1 MQAFKDVAWTMTLHE
16 EPVKTDT
23 GQDAT
28 AAHWTISDWHIPFPF
43 DEWASK
49 TGVQMTKHIPTENI
63 YEYCSQRLQ
72 RPVTKML
79 VGDAATRLDL
89 DPGFVQA
96 YEKMA
101 SFYIL
106 KLLAGISRRS
116 VWQEWS
122 KVPVTSDL
130 LKDEIF
136 CLAVVALHPILYGKL
151 HPIGRNRRRVFLE
164 ALAGWDLPKYSIM
177 QFVHP
182 AAMQTFMGQPVT
194 PFSIGNEIQAH
205 KEYVDRQYWLFND
218 VNVVVRAMGKPGHR
232 RWFEMQFVGP
242 AVVDSIVNERQR
254 HGNSIDTIEP
264 HLKKNMY
271 IKH

>member
-1 MQAFKDVAWTMTLHE
+1 MQAFQNVAWTTTLHE
-16 EPVKTDT
+16 EPIKTSD
-23 GQDAT
+23 GQSAT
-28 AAHWTISDWHIPFPF
+28 TAHWTISDWHIPFSF

-49 TGVQMTKHIPTENI
+49 TGIQMSEQMPTENI
-63 YEYCSQRLQ
+63 YEYCSKRLQ
-72 RPVTKML
+72 RPIPKKL
-79 VGDAATRLDL
+79 VADAATRLDL
-89 DPGFVQA
+89 DTGFIQPH
-96 YEKMA
+96 EKMA

-116 VWQEWS
+116 VWKEWT
-122 KVPVTSDL
+122 KVPVTSDM
-130 LKDEIF
+130 LKDEVF

-164 ALAGWDLPKYSIM
+164 ALARWDLHNYSIM

-182 AAMQTFMGQPVT
+182 AAMQTFMGQSVT
-194 PFSIGNEIQAH
+194 PFSIGYEIQAH
-205 KEYVDRQYWLFND
+205 SPIDQQYWLFD
-218 VNVVVRAMGKPGHR
+218 DTNVAVRAMGKPGRR

-242 AVVDSIVNERQR
+242 SVVESIVKERQR

-264 HLKKNMY
+264 YLKKNMY

>member
-1 MQAFKDVAWTMTLHE
+1 MQAFQDVAWTTTLHE
-16 EPVKTDT
+16 EPIQTSD
-23 GQDAT
+23 GRHAT
-28 AAHWTISDWHIPFPF
+28 AAYWSISDWQIPFPF

-49 TGVQMTKHIPTENI
+49 TGIQVTERLPTGNI
-63 YEYCSQRLQ
+63 YEHCSKRLQ
-72 RPVTKML
+72 RPATKKL
-79 VGDAATRLDL
+79 VADAATRLEL

-106 KLLAGISRRS
+106 KLLAGISRRA
-116 VWQEWS
+116 VWHEWS

-130 LKDEIF
+130 LKDEVF

-182 AAMQTFMGQPVT
+182 AAMQTFMGQAVA
-194 PFSIGNEIQAH
+194 PFAIGYEIQAH
-205 KEYVDRQYWLFND
+205 CPVHAQYWLFND
-218 VNVVVRAMGKPGHR
+218 PNVAVRAMGKPGRR

-242 AVVDSIVNERQR
+242 CVVDSIVKERQR
-254 HGNSIDTIEP
+254 HGNSIDMIEP
-264 HLKKNMY
+264 FLKKNVY